1 MLFWRRLPARGQ
13 FTIYDRSGYG
23 RVLVERVEGFAA
35 PDAWR
40 RAYGEI
46 SAFEEQLDDAGILVF
61 KFWLQI
67 SPEEQ
72 LRRFAERDAIE
83 HKRYKLTPEDWRN
96 RAKWLAYEA
105 AACEMIERTS
115 TEIAPWHLVPAEDK
129 LHARMQA
136 LETLCAGI
144 ESAIGAD
151 APVRKRRRKQRR

>member
-72 LRRFAERDAIE
+72 LRRFAERDALAPGARGGQAPRAHAGARDAVRRDRE
-83 HKRYKLTPEDWRN
+83 RDRSGCAGPQAPPQAAPLKRRKPFAPT
-96 RAKWLAYEA
+96 RAQ
-105 AACEMIERTS
+105 S
-115 TEIAPWHLVPAEDK
+115 DAPW
-129 LHARMQA
+129 MW
-136 LETLCAGI
+136 T
-144 ESAIGAD
+144 
-151 APVRKRRRKQRR
+151 VRSPSRFV